1 VFDLEQ
7 QITIEAKTTVKE
19 GSSISRVVFK
29 INGEEHETDTT
40 APYSINWSSNIEG
53 IYRIQAEAYNSENE
67 TTQSEE
73 IAIAVSDIDET
84 DLSSNIYRIRNMSTG
99 KYLKSSGSVVIESD
113 YVEGDQSLNWG
124 FVETTYNGKDYY
136 NIDSEIS
143 GILRAS
149 GASNSIPHAIISTG
163 RNPPN
168 SDVDKVWAIHYNVVE
183 KTYRFEVRD
192 QKRYLYNQDDSLFYN
207 LPAQDTDTRS
217 VWQLELAGSNPLS
230 VSNDVL
236 NSSSIKIYPNPAK
249 DTFTI
254 LFKDISNIKNVE
266 IYNTLGKLVYQNKQ
280 INDVLEF
287 KNTSLKTGVYL
298 VRAFS
303 RDNQIFH
310 SKLILK

>member
-1 VFDLEQ
+1 MKKGTSLLSVL
-7 QITIEAKTTVKE
+7 IIIGVILI
-19 GSSISRVVFK
+19 GIIGIGIK
-29 INGEEHETDTT
+29 INSDFDDL
-40 APYSINWSSNIEG
+40 
-53 IYRIQAEAYNSENE
+53 AEAYNSENE

-254 LFKDISNIKNVE
+254 SFKDISNIKNVE
-266 IYNTLGKLVYQNKQ
+266 IYNTLGKLIYQNKQ

-298 VRAFS
+298 VRTFS